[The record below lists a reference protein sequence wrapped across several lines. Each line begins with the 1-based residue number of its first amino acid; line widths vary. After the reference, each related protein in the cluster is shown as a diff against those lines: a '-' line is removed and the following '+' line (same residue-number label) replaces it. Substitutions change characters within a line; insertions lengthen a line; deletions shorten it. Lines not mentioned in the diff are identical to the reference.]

1 MPRPVL
7 PQADRGSVRLDHEGC
22 GPAQDQAA
30 QPAYGLLE
38 LHLRRGRLQSDAS
51 AEANRGGDLNAVMG
65 YYLWSRDDG
74 TIEIELSFHDGGNAI
89 LKVRRE

>member
-1 MPRPVL
+1 
-7 PQADRGSVRLDHEGC
+7 
-22 GPAQDQAA
+22 
-30 QPAYGLLE
+30 
-38 LHLRRGRLQSDAS
+38 
-51 AEANRGGDLNAVMG
+51 MG